1 VSIAEAGQVGEGGD
15 VCSDGGGTLDG
26 HLEVLAID
34 GQMCHLTGGKE
45 TRMSEVAVSKLTSK
59 GQITIPEVVRRRLR
73 LQAGE
78 QLEWTVLDDGVV
90 EVRKAGGT
98 LEALTRVLP
107 KPSRRRSLAELDQA
121 LLRAVTEQ
129 ERAGR

>member
-1 VSIAEAGQVGEGGD
+1 
-15 VCSDGGGTLDG
+15 
-26 HLEVLAID
+26 
-34 GQMCHLTGGKE
+34 
-45 TRMSEVAVSKLTSK
+45 MSEVAVSKLTSK

-90 EVRKAGGT
+90 EVRKAGGH
-98 LEALTRVLP
+98 LEALTRVL
-107 KPSRRRSLAELDQA
+107 RSLREGEILAELDQA